1 MKNLLWLCAG
11 CLVGL
16 SIKKRSEPKYVVTTS
31 NDHESLGIMLKTKEA
46 EKVILEALKKH
57 SYR

>member
-11 CLVGL
+11 CLISL
-16 SIKKRSEPKYVVTTS
+16 SIKKRSEPKYVVTIS
-31 NDHESLGIMLKTKEA
+31 NDHESLGSMLKTKEA

-57 SYR
+57 GYR

>member
-11 CLVGL
+11 CMVGL
-16 SIKKRSEPKYVVTTS
+16 SIKKRSEPKYAVITS
-31 NDHESLGIMLKTKEA
+31 NNHESLGSMLKTKEA